1 MVRPLVSPIYSAR
14 VKALDN
20 RVSQFPSVRW
30 YVSKLVL
37 ARKSRLVPLGVGL
50 PSGKG
55 RFAGGG

>member
-1 MVRPLVSPIYSAR
+1 VVRPLVSPIYSAR

-20 RVSQFPSVRW
+20 R
-30 YVSKLVL
+30 VL